1 MPELPGFPGS
11 SLANKDKVGNMN
23 SSPGTNPLPRSAMDG
38 ATVTVLVPTALRRFA
53 AHQSVLEVRASN
65 AGEALREIGRRYPQ
79 LHSQLFAA
87 DNSLRRF
94 INVFVNSRNIREL
107 QQEQTAL
114 VDLDTVTILPAIAG
128 G

>member
-1 MPELPGFPGS
+1 
-11 SLANKDKVGNMN
+11 MN
-23 SSPGTNPLPRSAMDG
+23 SSPGTNPLPLSAMEG
-38 ATVTVLVPTALRRFA
+38 ATVTVLIPTALRRFT
-53 AHQSVLEVRASN
+53 AHQSVLEVRASS

-87 DNSLRRF
+87 NDALRRF

-107 QQEQTAL
+107 QQEQTVL
-114 VDLDTVTILPAIAG
+114 VDLDTITILPAIAG